1 MTKFVIIM
9 QALQVGVDSQRY
21 RDYDSNH
28 YPYCSRIEQFCMSK
42 VFNKIFL
49 QMIFFSKS
57 CFSNVVELRKWV
69 DK

>member
-28 YPYCSRIEQFCMSK
+28 YPYSSRIEQFCM
-42 VFNKIFL
+42 
-49 QMIFFSKS
+49 
-57 CFSNVVELRKWV
+57 
-69 DK
+69 